1 MNPYSTKKIS
11 PSLVREI
18 LGHLANLDYGS
29 VEIYVNNHDV
39 VQITKRKIKKLN
51 NQQKGLDKTLNSL

>member
-11 PSLVREI
+11 PSLVQEI
-18 LGHLANLDYGS
+18 LEHLANLDYGS

-51 NQQKGLDKTLNSL
+51 NNQMALDKRENSR